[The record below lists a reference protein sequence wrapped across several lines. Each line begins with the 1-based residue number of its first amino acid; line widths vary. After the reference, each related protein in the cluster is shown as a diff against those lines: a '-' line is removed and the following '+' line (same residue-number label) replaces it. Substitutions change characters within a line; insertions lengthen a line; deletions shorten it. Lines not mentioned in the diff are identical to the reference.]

1 MKYYQYK
8 QKVSKRIIVG
18 RKEEEDKL
26 GSSNKGIEERIKYDE
41 ESRLNLNKSKMVE
54 QALERKAMLYNKMV
68 NGEIEADE
76 DCLVNFDE
84 KVKRKAT
91 EESVLPK
98 KVFSNKYL

>member
-1 MKYYQYK
+1 
-8 QKVSKRIIVG
+8 
-18 RKEEEDKL
+18 
-26 GSSNKGIEERIKYDE
+26 
-41 ESRLNLNKSKMVE
+41 MVE

>member
-1 MKYYQYK
+1 
-8 QKVSKRIIVG
+8 
-18 RKEEEDKL
+18 
-26 GSSNKGIEERIKYDE
+26 
-41 ESRLNLNKSKMVE
+41 MVE

-98 KVFSNKYL
+98 KVFSNKYLLLNNIETQASTCINRRQTWEITLG